1 MPRKLSLKQTVF
13 VKNPLKATDEFVSH
27 FQKYLLA
34 TTVSVMIL
42 ALVDIPFFLTEGI
55 MLTEAIRIL
64 AVLTLNGRVLHCMH
78 AEKSFCCE
86 K

>member
-1 MPRKLSLKQTVF
+1 MPRKLSLKQTYRRICQSF
-13 VKNPLKATDEFVSH
+13 SKISIDCKL
-27 FQKYLLA
+27 
-34 TTVSVMIL
+34 IL
-42 ALVDIPFFLTEGI
+42 ALVDITEGI

-64 AVLTLNGRVLHCMH
+64 AALTLNGRVLHCMH